1 MIGSPPLG
9 RAVTASEGSETA
21 YLQGPNLRFRIILL
35 ILLLS
40 PILGWNGII
49 VALIVAFRHFLRTP
63 IDASIA
69 QSSRSFWII
78 SLIFLGYYATCIL
91 TDLFHPPHEGYW
103 NQFKVLI
110 PLLTA
115 LYYLAHRCKILIP
128 YETLVST
135 ARHVVFIIF
144 ILTGLEYLYFSEIK
158 QIPWHRSELL
168 AGNPLHVSHWLPT
181 LTLFSLGFLSK
192 SDKLETLIS
201 TAMLVLSAIALLY
214 FMQARTSLLIL
225 LLLGIPV
232 ILLQVMRKI
241 NLQWVRGKFRSYIVL
256 GIAYLALIFSI
267 YWLMTHHAPDRL
279 RLVFASGFS
288 IKEIAH
294 KDLSLQTRI
303 EYWKAGIQALK
314 EQPIYGYGSG
324 QENEILKKY
333 VPMEFSHY
341 RHAHQQFISFGIAG
355 GFLAMVFG
363 SLLIVSPLIH
373 GLMIREH
380 TTRYIHLT
388 VFLAIPIMLNAM
400 TDSLLTNERHVAI
413 FFLFFAIVFS
423 VRQHSTK
430 IRYTE
435 EPNSVLEKRYFS
447 T

>member
-9 RAVTASEGSETA
+9 RATTAPEGSQTA
-21 YLQGPNLRFRIILL
+21 YLQGPDRRFRIILL

-69 QSSRSFWII
+69 KSSPSFWII
-78 SLIFLGYYATCIL
+78 SLVFLGYYATCVL
-91 TDLFHPPHEGYW
+91 NDLFHPPHEGYW

-115 LYYLAHRCKILIP
+115 LYYLAHQRKILIP

-135 ARHVVFIIF
+135 ARHVVLIIF
-144 ILTGLEYLYFSEIK
+144 ILTGLEYLYFSEIR

-181 LTLFSLGFLSK
+181 LTLFSLGLMCK
-192 SDKLETLIS
+192 NDKLETLKS

-214 FMQARTSLLIL
+214 FMQARASLLIL

-232 ILLQVMRKI
+232 ILMQVFHQI
-241 NLQWVRGKFRSYIVL
+241 NIQWVSGKFARYIAL

-267 YWLMTHHAPDRL
+267 YWLMTHHAPERL
-279 RLVFASGFS
+279 RLVFASGFN
-288 IKEIAH
+288 IEEMAR
-294 KDLSLQTRI
+294 KDHSLQTRI
-303 EYWKAGIQALK
+303 EYWKAGLQAIK
-314 EQPIYGYGSG
+314 KQPIYGHGSG
-324 QENEILKKY
+324 HENEILKQY
-333 VPMEFSHY
+333 VPQEFSHH

-355 GFLAMVFG
+355 GLLAMVFG
-363 SLLIVSPLIH
+363 LFFILSPVIISLMEKNRSV
-373 GLMIREH
+373 
-380 TTRYIHLT
+380 YDY
-388 VFLAIPIMLNAM
+388 FLAFSLTAPILLNAM
-400 TDSLLTNERHVAI
+400 TDSLLSNERHIAV
-413 FFLFFAIVFS
+413 FVLFLLVVLS
-423 VRQHSTK
+423 VRSRTK
-430 IRYTE
+430 PTT
-435 EPNSVLEKRYFS
+435 SGTLSFQ
-447 T
+447 